1 MGRHSVLRVDS
12 LCRDFSGGARRVLDG
27 VSFSV
32 DSGEIV
38 GLLGP
43 NGAGKTTTVRVC
55 STLLKPTSGSVE
67 VCGIDAVRYPR
78 RARSRMG
85 VVLGGERGFYLRA
98 TARDNLLFFAD
109 ILGVPSARRRQRVD
123 SVLGMVGLKNREHD
137 PVENYSRGMRQRL
150 HIARGLLHEPDLLLL
165 DEPTNGVDPDV
176 AEGIIAL
183 IDALA
188 HEHGAA
194 IVLTTHLLG
203 EMEKLA
209 DRIHVLMNGTI
220 GVSGTVGEIA
230 RAAGVRGIS
239 TFTLNATAGEQG
251 CLRLRTALEDMPGVA
266 QVRFRRVDTRFLFTV
281 AWAGASSEARVGEAA
296 RKQGFDPDD
305 VVTRPP
311 SLEEGYL
318 ALVRQR

>member
-1 MGRHSVLRVDS
+1 MGEPILRVDS
-12 LCRDFSGGARRVLDG
+12 LRRDFAGGSRRVFDG

-32 DSGEIV
+32 GAGEIV

-55 STLLKPTSGSVE
+55 STLLTPTSGSVE
-67 VCGIDAVRYPR
+67 VCGISVTAHPR
-78 RARSRMG
+78 RARRHIG

-98 TARDNLLFFAD
+98 SARDNLLFFAD
-109 ILGVPSARRRQRVD
+109 ILGVPGAQRRKRVD
-123 SVLGMVGLKNREHD
+123 EVLRMVELKDREHD

-150 HIARGLLHEPDLLLL
+150 HIARGLLHEPELLLL
-165 DEPTNGVDPDV
+165 DEPTNGLDPDI
-176 AEGIIAL
+176 AEGITAL

-188 HEHGAA
+188 HQHGTA

-209 DRIHVLMNGTI
+209 DRIHVLMKGRI
-220 GVSGTVGEIA
+220 GVSGTAREIA
-230 RAAGVRGIS
+230 QAAGVESIS
-239 TFTLNATAGEQG
+239 TFTLDAEVGEEA
-251 CLRLRTALEDMPGVA
+251 CRRLQTGIEAMSGVT

-281 AWAGASSEARVGEAA
+281 AWSIGDSEARMSEVALDKGLYL
-296 RKQGFDPDD
+296 DD

-318 ALVRQR
+318 ALVRQQ